1 MPSPK
6 TLLIA
11 LALSVVGCVAGT
23 VTDTSTGDSG
33 ALTGLFGLD
42 SVGSARL
49 PVVIGNQNGL
59 RVYLASFDL
68 SFDGKGSYAGAE
80 RDSTGGSPPVGGNVT
95 TTSVSGGYAVGPT
108 AAWDKGTGSLRT
120 GLGYGR
126 VTATGFTIETNSIGI
141 MYFSKRDHI

>member
-1 MPSPK
+1 MLSTK
-6 TLLIA
+6 TLLVA
-11 LALSVVGCVAGT
+11 LTLSVVGCVSGT
-23 VTDTSTGDSG
+23 LTDASTGDLA
-33 ALTGLFGLD
+33 ALTGSFGLD

-49 PVVIGNQNGL
+49 PVVIGSQNGL
-59 RVYLASFDL
+59 NVYLSGFDL

-126 VTATGFTIETNSIGI
+126 LTATGFTIETNSIGV